1 MKKSVK
7 LPFSNE
13 LKGGSKSSFKILNNE
28 QINKK
33 IKTNIGLL
41 NYIQKIISYNS
52 NNSNNSNKIEYVKA
66 STTNKYYKNISK

>member
-33 IKTNIGLL
+33 IKNNVGLL
-41 NYIQKIISYNS
+41 NYIQKMISS
-52 NNSNNSNKIEYVKA
+52 NSNNSNKVEYVKA
-66 STTNKYYKNISK
+66 STTNTYYKNISK

>member
-13 LKGGSKSSFKILNNE
+13 LKGGSKASFKILNNE

-33 IKTNIGLL
+33 IKNNVGLL
-41 NYIQKIISYNS
+41 NYIQKMISS
-52 NNSNNSNKIEYVKA
+52 NSNNSNKVEYVKA
-66 STTNKYYKNISK
+66 STTNTYYKNISK

>member
-33 IKTNIGLL
+33 IKNNVGLL
-41 NYIQKIISYNS
+41 NYIQKMISS
-52 NNSNNSNKIEYVKA
+52 NNSNNSNKVEYVKA
-66 STTNKYYKNISK
+66 STTNTYYKNISK